1 MAKLRLVAPVLITNF
16 ENNMASE
23 GRLTNK
29 INTADV
35 RNQMNS
41 MLAEWLEQW

>member
-1 MAKLRLVAPVLITNF
+1 
-16 ENNMASE
+16 MASE

-29 INTADV
+29 FDTADV

-41 MLAEWLEQW
+41 KLAEWLEQW